1 MKTYFD
7 NEQHI
12 CGSEIIHVIRSSEKN
27 EHIFPHPYRL
37 IITIFLSLITI
48 VTLPQDSLQISNITI
63 HDTTFT
69 VGALMEIIEEQTSLS
84 FSYNSG
90 IINKKK
96 IVTVHTE
103 QEPVTDV
110 LERVLNDPSLDF
122 RIIGRHLVIYQPLT
136 ALSANPEYRFDS
148 VYFFEIRG
156 RVYDRFSKQPLPF
169 ANIFLEGK
177 SIGTI
182 ANEDGEF
189 LFKLTSEHLA
199 DTLCISYMG
208 YKNITIPVSMRV
220 NTDMRYFM
228 DMNIIS
234 IQEVIIRL
242 QSPVNI
248 LQSALQG
255 IHIYYP
261 QKPVLLTSFYR
272 ETVKKGNQYMI
283 VSEAL
288 LETYKRGYNDFL
300 LEDLVK
306 IIKGRKRQ
314 NINPNDTVILK
325 LKAGLN
331 TMLLLDVVK
340 YTPDFMNERNYYYY
354 SMADIV
360 MDNGR
365 ENYAIDF
372 IPKEYVSDVY
382 YKGRIYIDVR
392 DLAITRVEFAIEP
405 SRLDEATHLFV
416 LKKPS
421 DLKVKVL
428 DAKYNIAY
436 RKIGGKYYLH
446 NIHCETGFR
455 IWLKKQLFGSV
466 YTTSVE
472 MVVNQIDTTDV
483 DRFRYRETART
494 TDVFND
500 QISEYDETFWG
511 EYNFIRPEDPLE
523 KAVRKL
529 EEATFD
535 LSDE

>member
-1 MKTYFD
+1 MKTNSD

-12 CGSEIIHVIRSSEKN
+12 HGSDNINAIRSSEK
-27 EHIFPHPYRL
+27 HGHFFSCAYRL
-37 IITIFLSLITI
+37 IITIYLSLIAI
-48 VTLPQDSLQISNITI
+48 VALPQDSLQIHKITI
-63 HDTTFT
+63 RDTTCT
-69 VGALMEIIEEQTSLS
+69 VETLMEIIEEQTLLS
-84 FSYNSG
+84 FSYNTG

-96 IVTVHTE
+96 IVRAHAE
-103 QEPVTDV
+103 QEPVTNV
-110 LERVLNDPSLDF
+110 LKRTLNDPSLDF
-122 RIIGRHLVIYQPLT
+122 KIVGRHLVVYQPVIT
-136 ALSANPEYRFDS
+136 LSANPENRADS

-156 RVYDRFSKQPLPF
+156 RVFDRVSKQSLPF
-169 ANIFLEGK
+169 ANIYLKGK

-189 LFKLTSEHLA
+189 LFKLNSGYLA
-199 DTLCISYMG
+199 DTLYISYMG
-208 YKNITIPVSMRV
+208 YENYMTPVSMQV
-220 NTDMRYFM
+220 NTDMRYFLKM
-228 DMNIIS
+228 SIIS

-242 QSPVNI
+242 QSPANI

-255 IHIYYP
+255 IYTFYH

-283 VSEAL
+283 VSEAI
-288 LETYKRGYNDFL
+288 LETYKRGYNNFAL
-300 LEDLVK
+300 NDLVK
-306 IIKGRKRQ
+306 IMKGRKRQ
-314 NINPNDTVILK
+314 NINSEDTVILK

-331 TMLLLDVVK
+331 TMLLLDVVR
-340 YTPDFMNERNYYYY
+340 YTPDFMNERSYYNYV
-354 SMADIV
+354 MADIV

-382 YKGRIYIDVR
+382 YTGRIYVDVR
-392 DLAITRVEFAIEP
+392 DLAITRVEFSIEP
-405 SRLDEATHLFV
+405 SRLDDATHLFV
-416 LKKPS
+416 LRKPPN
-421 DLKVKVL
+421 LKVKVL

-436 RKIGGKYYLH
+436 HKIGSKYYLH
-446 NIHCETGFR
+446 NIYCETAFR

-472 MVVNQIDTTDV
+472 MVVTQIDTTDV
-483 DRFRYRETART
+483 DRFRSRETART

-500 QISEYDETFWG
+500 QISGYDETFWG

-529 EEATFD
+529 EDATFD
-535 LSDE
+535 LNDE

>member
-1 MKTYFD
+1 MKTNFD

-12 CGSEIIHVIRSSEKN
+12 FDSGITNVIRSSKKH
-27 EHIFPHPYRL
+27 EHFFPRACRL
-37 IITIFLSLITI
+37 IITIVLSLIAI
-48 VTLPQDSLQISNITI
+48 VALPQDPLQIPKITI
-63 HDTTFT
+63 QDTTYA

-84 FSYNSG
+84 FSYNTG
-90 IINKKK
+90 IINKKE
-96 IVTVHTE
+96 IVTARAE
-103 QEPVTDV
+103 QEPVTAV
-110 LERVLNDPSLDF
+110 LKRVLNDPSLDF
-122 RIIGRHLVIYQPLT
+122 KIIGRHLVIYQPLA
-136 ALSANPEYRFDS
+136 ALSANPEYMFDS

-156 RVYDRFSKQPLPF
+156 RVFDRVSKQPLPF
-169 ANIFLEGK
+169 ANIFLKDK

-189 LFKLTSEHLA
+189 LFKLNSEYLV

-208 YKNITIPVSMRV
+208 YKNITVPVSMRV
-220 NTDMRYFM
+220 NSDMRYFM

-242 QSPVNI
+242 QSPANI
-248 LQSALQG
+248 LRSALQG
-255 IHIYYP
+255 IPTNYP

-288 LETYKRGYNDFL
+288 LETFKRGYNDFM

-314 NINPNDTVILK
+314 DINPKDTVILK

-331 TMLLLDVVK
+331 TMLLLDVVR
-340 YTPDFMNERNYYYY
+340 YIPDFMNERSYYNYN
-354 SMADIV
+354 MADIV

-372 IPKEYVSDVY
+372 IPKEYASDVY

-392 DLAITRVEFAIEP
+392 DLAITRVEFSIEP
-405 SRLDEATHLFV
+405 SRLDDATHLFV
-416 LKKPS
+416 LKKPPG
-421 DLKVKVL
+421 LKVKVL

-436 RKIGGKYYLH
+436 RKIDGEYYLH

-472 MVVNQIDTTDV
+472 IVVTEIDTTDV
-483 DRFRYRETART
+483 DRFRSRETART

-500 QISEYDETFWG
+500 QISDYDETFWG

-529 EEATFD
+529 EDATFD
-535 LSDE
+535 LNNE